1 MTIDTLEL
9 QVAHHLFLLVLQI
22 YVMSFLAK
30 VLLAVPKIDHKN
42 FVLLFSKSHH
52 EIIGLHVIIDQ
63 SFGVNPLKSI
73 EQLVCN
79 QKNCLQGKHSLT
91 VF

>member
-1 MTIDTLEL
+1 MAIDTLEL

-42 FVLLFSKSHH
+42 FVLLFS
-52 EIIGLHVIIDQ
+52 
-63 SFGVNPLKSI
+63 
-73 EQLVCN
+73 
-79 QKNCLQGKHSLT
+79 
-91 VF
+91 